1 MANQLSS
8 LRVMVVDDNRDAAD
22 LIAEFLNM
30 CGHETLPIYGGAEAI
45 KAADAFQ
52 PDVMLLDLG
61 MPEITGFDVVSTL
74 RRAPRFRHT
83 RMIALTAWGDAHT
96 RERTQVIG
104 FDHHLVKPASLDDIL
119 NVVSPRQA
127 P

>member
-45 KAADAFQ
+45 RAADAFQ

-119 NVVSPRQA
+119 NVVSARQA
-127 P
+127 R

>member
-22 LIAEFLNM
+22 LIAEFLHM

-45 KAADAFQ
+45 QAADVFQ

-74 RRAPRFRHT
+74 RRVPRFKHT
-83 RMIALTAWGDAHT
+83 RMIALTAWGDART

-104 FDHHLVKPASLDDIL
+104 FDHHMVKPASLDDIL
-119 NVVSPRQA
+119 NVVSAR
-127 P
+127 

>member
-127 P
+127 R

>member
-1 MANQLSS
+1 MASQLLP

-22 LIAEFLNM
+22 MIAEFLHM
-30 CGHETLPIYGGAEAI
+30 CGHDALPVYGGAEAI
-45 KAADAFQ
+45 KAADAFR

-61 MPEITGFDVVSTL
+61 MPEITGFDVASTL
-74 RRAPRFRHT
+74 RRARRFRHT
-83 RMIALTAWGDAHT
+83 RIIALTAWGDART

-119 NVVSPRQA
+119 SVVSAR
-127 P
+127 